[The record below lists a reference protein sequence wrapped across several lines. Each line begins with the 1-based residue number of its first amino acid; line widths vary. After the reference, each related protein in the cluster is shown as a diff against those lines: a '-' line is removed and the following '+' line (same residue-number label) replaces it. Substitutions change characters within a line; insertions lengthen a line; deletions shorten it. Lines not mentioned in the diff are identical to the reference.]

1 MGFEYPPI
9 HRERL
14 IEYSGDNRTDFKTGF
29 VAKRLQDLAN
39 EGRMEIVPDS
49 LKQDEQGMGCEAIFR
64 HHNSGC
70 YLGYAR
76 YGCREQLDLMIPGHL
91 DHEKVGPRCKNDLRE
106 KFGDVMLSS

>member
-39 EGRMEIVPDS
+39 EGRMEIVPDI
-49 LKQDEQGMGCEAIFR
+49 L
-64 HHNSGC
+64 
-70 YLGYAR
+70 
-76 YGCREQLDLMIPGHL
+76 
-91 DHEKVGPRCKNDLRE
+91 V
-106 KFGDVMLSS
+106 